1 MASETVP
8 QLSVVVPAYNAAET
22 LPDCLAALARQ
33 DVPSSFYEV
42 IVVDDGSTDGTARV
56 AQAAGV
62 QLISQPNA
70 GPAAA
75 RNRGAAAARSEL
87 LLFTDADCAPT
98 PGWIRAMSAP
108 FADPRVM
115 GAKGAYLTAQRAIVP
130 RFTQLEYEERY
141 DRMAGTETIDFV
153 DSYSAAY
160 RREIFLAS
168 GGFDTVFPTASVED
182 QELSF
187 RLAESG
193 CRLVFVPGARVYH
206 RHNPNLKAYLRRK
219 FLIGYWKALLARW
232 HPAKMVKDSH
242 TPETLKLQMGFVAVM
257 LAGLL
262 TALAALS
269 LGQEGRG
276 DPARTLFI
284 SEAWRSGML
293 AAGIAGLAFLAS
305 ASPFLRKA
313 WRRDRAV
320 FLPAVGLLWL
330 RALALGA
337 GFVLGLMRFH
347 GAPRARPAVPS
358 RTEQ

>member
-1 MASETVP
+1 VASEPAP
-8 QLSVVVPAYNAAET
+8 QFSVVVPAYNAAET

-33 DVPSSFYEV
+33 DVPPPLYEV

-75 RNRGAAAARSEL
+75 RNRGAAVARSDL

-98 PGWIRAMSAP
+98 PGWIRALSAP
-108 FADPRVM
+108 FADARVA
-115 GAKGAYLTAQRAIVP
+115 GAKGAYLTAQQAIVP

-160 RREIFLAS
+160 RREVFLAS

-187 RLAESG
+187 RLAQQG
-193 CRLVFVPGARVYH
+193 CRLVFVPDARVYH
-206 RHNPNLKAYLRRK
+206 RHNPTLRAYLRRK

-232 HPAKMVKDSH
+232 YPAKMVKDSH
-242 TPETLKLQMGFVAVM
+242 TPETLKLQMGLVAVM
-257 LAGLL
+257 LAGLFA
-262 TALAALS
+262 ALAALS
-269 LGQEGRG
+269 LG
-276 DPARTLFI
+276 
-284 SEAWRSGML
+284 SEAWRSGLL

-305 ASPFLRKA
+305 TLPFLRKA

-330 RALALGA
+330 RALALGT
-337 GFVLGLMRFH
+337 GFALGLIRFRS
-347 GAPRARPAVPS
+347 APRARPAVPS
-358 RTEQ
+358 RTQQ